1 MNEELL
7 NILSSIV
14 ANATPLVIAS
24 IGETITER
32 VGITNLS
39 LDGSIILS
47 AMVGFAAA
55 LVSGNAVVGVVA
67 AMLVGAVVALII
79 AVADIE
85 LRQDQVAIGFILTL
99 LCADLAQFL
108 GNSYSRVPGPQILS
122 TPIEFLGLNTLPIIG
137 PIFFNQ
143 TILVYIS
150 YVLVFGTWYYL
161 FRTRQGLALRAVGE
175 RPETAFARG
184 TSVKGLRYLY
194 TAVGGSL
201 VGMAGASYSLSV
213 KAGWATPPNMAG
225 DGWIALAIVIF
236 GGWHPFRVVLGAY
249 LFAGLRSLSSVIQR
263 SPDLDIPVVL
273 LNGVPWVLMILTLL
287 LVSSGAVERLLKLL
301 PRPVQKWSRNFLR
314 SDPPAALG
322 TRFEVE

>member
-7 NILSSIV
+7 NILASIV

-32 VGITNLS
+32 VGVTNLS

-47 AMVGFAAA
+47 AMVGFVAAF
-55 LVSGNAVVGVVA
+55 VSGSAIVGIVA
-67 AMLVGAVVALII
+67 AMLVGAFVALII

-108 GNSYSRVPGPQILS
+108 GNTYTRIPGQQILK
-122 TPIEFLGLNTLPIIG
+122 TPIEFLGLSTLPIVG

-150 YVLVFGTWYYL
+150 YILVFGSWYYL

-184 TSVKGLRYLY
+184 TAVNRLRYLY

-273 LNGVPWVLMILTLL
+273 LNGVPWVLMIFTLL

-322 TRFEVE
+322 TRFEGE